1 MRKRDKKA
9 AEKLNPEDESQKN
22 VIAQF
27 DQTQMQLLS
36 KQLTNC
42 DSLQCNICLDFIVS
56 CRTAVCGHSFCE
68 ECITECLLRRKEC
81 PGCRRDIRRWPIE
94 KSTQVDEAVRIV
106 CESKSAQKKLR
117 KRLSKERKEE

>member
-94 KSTQVDEAVRIV
+94 KST
-106 CESKSAQKKLR
+106 
-117 KRLSKERKEE
+117 